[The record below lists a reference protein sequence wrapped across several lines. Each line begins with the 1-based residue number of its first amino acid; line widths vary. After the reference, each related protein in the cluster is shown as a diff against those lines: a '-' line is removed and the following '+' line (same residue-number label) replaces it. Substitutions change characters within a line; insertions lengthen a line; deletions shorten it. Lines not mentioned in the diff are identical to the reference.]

1 MEDYQRLPEDCDITG
16 TIRLLW
22 FAISIAINCRSR
34 AGWAEFA
41 VNCKPREILS
51 RVRLSGQKIRPKPT
65 VITLNAHRRDW
76 TLSIWNIAIFLNAS
90 LATAAHLPQI
100 CGCLKYVWR
109 MTSDLPVA
117 RGSLPAPLPQLL
129 KANPAPDDADGEAVP
144 SSAFP

>member
-51 RVRLSGQKIRPKPT
+51 RVRLSGQKNPSET
-65 VITLNAHRRDW
+65 HRHYTERTPEGLDSIYLEYCHFFERI
-76 TLSIWNIAIFLNAS
+76 LSDGSASPANLRMSEICLEDDLRHSSGTRFATCTAPPIAQS
-90 LATAAHLPQI
+90 EPSTRR
-100 CGCLKYVWR
+100 CRW
-109 MTSDLPVA
+109 
-117 RGSLPAPLPQLL
+117 GS
-129 KANPAPDDADGEAVP
+129 
-144 SSAFP
+144 ST